1 MLSLSHPVLKFLAL
15 AALLCV
21 AQASRA
27 DVVLNSQRALVVDE
41 ATGEVL
47 LEKNAN
53 DSAPMASLSK
63 LLTAIVVLDANQDP
77 DELLTIE
84 EADLDTLKHTH
95 SGVRVGQSFTRSS
108 MLELALLTSDNH
120 AASSLA
126 RHYPGGLPAFV
137 LAAAQKIESL
147 KLLRTTLVEPTGLSP
162 ENRSSA
168 TDLVAVLA
176 AASAYP
182 DIARITSQASTTRQ
196 VSGELWTLKN
206 TNALVGKKGW
216 DILLSK
222 TGFTNEAGRCLAMRL
237 RTAGRTVLVVLMDA
251 AAGASRTQD
260 ALNVLRLVTGD
271 EPLSAQVSRPTHG
284 AGTLVK
290 ANSRKRSRTR
300 VA

>member
-147 KLLRTTLVEPTGLSP
+147 KLSRTTLVEPTGLSP

>member
-1 MLSLSHPVLKFLAL
+1 
-15 AALLCV
+15 
-21 AQASRA
+21 
-27 DVVLNSQRALVVDE
+27 
-41 ATGEVL
+41 
-47 LEKNAN
+47 
-53 DSAPMASLSK
+53 
-63 LLTAIVVLDANQDP
+63 
-77 DELLTIE
+77 
-84 EADLDTLKHTH
+84 
-95 SGVRVGQSFTRSS
+95 
-108 MLELALLTSDNH
+108 
-120 AASSLA
+120 
-126 RHYPGGLPAFV
+126 V

-182 DIARITSQASTTRQ
+182 DIARINSQASTTRQ

>member
-84 EADLDTLKHTH
+84 EADLDTLKHTRG
-95 SGVRVGQSFTRSS
+95 GVRVGQSFTRSS

-147 KLLRTTLVEPTGLSP
+147 KLSRTTLVEPTGLSP

-237 RTAGRTVLVVLMDA
+237 RIAGRTVLVVLMDA

-260 ALNVLRLVTGD
+260 ALNVLRLVAGD